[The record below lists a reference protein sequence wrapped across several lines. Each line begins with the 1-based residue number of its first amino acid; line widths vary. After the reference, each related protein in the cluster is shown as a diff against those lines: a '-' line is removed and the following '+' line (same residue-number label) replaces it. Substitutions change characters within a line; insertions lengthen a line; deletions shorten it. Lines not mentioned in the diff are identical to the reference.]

1 MAPRARAAT
10 AAKKGR
16 LATGDDGEIVLL
28 VWTDYVGITR
38 CRGVPAAQF
47 KDRHAT
53 GLGWA
58 VAGQALTPFE
68 DIAPN
73 PWGPMTEVRQTPV
86 RATETRVSIWDDAP
100 AFHFALC
107 DSLLAGK
114 NWDCC
119 VRGLLKD
126 ALADLK
132 RETGLSLAA
141 AFEHEFLLSGNGLPW
156 IVPFSV
162 EQMRVVAPFT
172 SDLTRALLAADV
184 GLETVE
190 PEYGVR
196 QYEISC
202 GPAIGV
208 AAADRCVITRE
219 IIREAARRLG
229 FRASFTP
236 KPSPTSVGNGAH
248 VHFSLVDTKG
258 VNRTYDAGQPAQMSL
273 PAQRFAAGV
282 VRYMPEFCAL
292 VAPSPVSYLRLGP
305 HHWSCG
311 YAAFGVQNREA
322 TIRACPSPDPAR
334 SAKAFNLE
342 LRPPD
347 ATASPYVV
355 LAALV
360 RAGLEGIRQKL
371 PLPAILDRDPADY
384 SESERA
390 ALGVRPLPSSL
401 GEALDLMVASKTV
414 SSWLP
419 DVMRESYV
427 AVKRKEIEMFA
438 DATPEAMCQRYHD
451 AY

>member
-1 MAPRARAAT
+1 MARRAT
-10 AAKKGR
+10 AAPAAKRG
-16 LATGDDGEIVLL
+16 AGDDGEIVLL

-38 CRGVPAAQF
+38 CRGVPVSQF

-73 PWGPMTEVRQTPV
+73 PWGPMMEVRQTPV
-86 RATETRVSIWDDAP
+86 LTTQTRIAIWDDAP

-107 DSLLAGK
+107 DSMLAGT

-119 VRGLLKD
+119 VRGLLKS

-132 RETGLSLAA
+132 SETGLSLAA
-141 AFEHEFLLSGNGLPW
+141 AFEHEFRLSGNDLPW

-172 SDLTRALLAADV
+172 ADLTRALLAADV

-202 GPAIGV
+202 GPAIGL
-208 AAADRCVITRE
+208 AGADRCVITRE
-219 IIREAARRLG
+219 VIREVARRRG

-236 KPSPTSVGNGAH
+236 KPTPTSVGNGAH
-248 VHFSLVDTKG
+248 VHFSLVDGKG
-258 VNRTYDAGQPAQMSL
+258 VNRTYDAGQPATLSL
-273 PAQRFAAGV
+273 TAQLFAAGV
-282 VRYMPEFCAL
+282 VRYMPDLCAL

-322 TIRACPSPDPAR
+322 TIRACPSPDPTK
-334 SAKAFNLE
+334 SSKAFNLE

-347 ATASPYVV
+347 ATASPYMV

-401 GEALDLMVASKTV
+401 GEALDLMLASKTV

-419 DVMRESYV
+419 DVMRDSYV

-438 DATPEAMCQRYHD
+438 EATPEAMCQRYHD

>member
-1 MAPRARAAT
+1 MARGSKAARPG
-10 AAKKGR
+10 KENR
-16 LATGDDGEIVLL
+16 LIEANAGEIVLL

-38 CRGVPAAQF
+38 CRGVPAAAF
-47 KDRHAT
+47 KGRHT
-53 GLGWA
+53 HGLGWA
-58 VAGQALTPFE
+58 VAGQALTPFD

-86 RATETRVSIWDDAP
+86 LATETRIAIWDDAP

-107 DSLLAGK
+107 DSMLGAD

-119 VRGLLKD
+119 VRGFLKK
-126 ALADLK
+126 ALAEFE
-132 RETGLSLAA
+132 RETGLSIAA
-141 AFEHEFLLSGNGLPW
+141 AFEHEFLLSGNDLGW
-156 IVPFSV
+156 IVPFSL

-172 SDLTRALLAADV
+172 ADVTRALIAADV

-202 GPAIGV
+202 AAALGV
-208 AAADRCVITRE
+208 AAADRAVVTRE
-219 IIREAARRLG
+219 VIREAARRRG

-236 KPSPTSVGNGAH
+236 KPTPTSVGNGAH
-248 VHFSLVDTKG
+248 VHFSLIDAKG
-258 VNRTYDAGQPAQMSL
+258 VNRTHDGAQTGQLSLAAQH
-273 PAQRFAAGV
+273 FVAGV

-322 TIRACPSPDPAR
+322 TIRACPAPDPKQQR
-334 SAKAFNLE
+334 HAFNLE

-347 ATASPYVV
+347 ATASPYMV
-355 LAALV
+355 LGALV
-360 RAGLEGIRQKL
+360 HAGLEGMRRKL
-371 PLPAILDRDPADY
+371 PLPAMLDRDPADY
-384 SESERA
+384 TEAERE
-390 ALGVRPLPSSL
+390 ALGVKPLPASL
-401 GEALDLMVASKTV
+401 GAALDRMLASEVVAG
-414 SSWLP
+414 WLP
-419 DVMRESYV
+419 DRMRESYV

-438 DATPEAMCQRYHD
+438 DATPEAMCKRYHD

>member
-1 MAPRARAAT
+1 MARRSKAAKPG
-10 AAKKGR
+10 AKKGYG
-16 LATGDDGEIVLL
+16 ADDGEIVLL
-28 VWTDYVGITR
+28 VWTDYAGIAR
-38 CRGVPAAQF
+38 CRGVPAAAY
-47 KDRHAT
+47 RAAGY

-86 RATETRVSIWDDAP
+86 AGTETRIAIWDDAP

-107 DSLLAGK
+107 NSMLGGK

-119 VRGLLKD
+119 LRGFYKS
-126 ALADLK
+126 ALADLE
-132 RETGLSLAA
+132 RETGLTIAA
-141 AFEHEFLLSGNGLPW
+141 AFEHEFLLSGPGLEW

-162 EQMRVVAPFT
+162 EQMRAVAPLT
-172 SDLTRALLAADV
+172 ADLARALIAADV

-190 PEYGVR
+190 PEYGVL
-196 QYEISC
+196 QYEVSC
-202 GPAIGV
+202 APAPGV
-208 AAADRCVITRE
+208 KGGDRAVIARE
-219 IIREAARRLG
+219 VIREAARRRG
-229 FRASFTP
+229 YRASFSP
-236 KPSPTSVGNGAH
+236 KPTPSGVGNGAH
-248 VHFSLVDTKG
+248 VHFSLVDAKG
-258 VNRTYDAGQPAQMSL
+258 VNRTFDPAQPAQMSTA
-273 PAQRFAAGV
+273 AQHFTAGV

-322 TIRACPSPDPAR
+322 TIRACPSPDPKRQAQ
-334 SAKAFNLE
+334 SFNLE

-347 ATASPYVV
+347 AAASPYMV
-355 LAALV
+355 LGALV

-384 SESERA
+384 TEGERQ

-401 GEALDLMVASKTV
+401 GEALDLMLASPVV
-414 SSWLP
+414 SGWLP
-419 DVMRESYV
+419 DSCASPMWL
-427 AVKRKEIEMFA
+427 
-438 DATPEAMCQRYHD
+438 
-451 AY
+451 

>member
-1 MAPRARAAT
+1 MARRSKAARP
-10 AAKKGR
+10 AKESR
-16 LATGDDGEIVLL
+16 LKSGADGETVLL
-28 VWTDYVGITR
+28 VWTDYVGLAR
-38 CRGVPAAQF
+38 CRGVPVSAF
-47 KDRHAT
+47 KDRHAH

-86 RATETRVSIWDDAP
+86 LATETRIAIWDDAP

-107 DSLLAGK
+107 DSLIAGQS
-114 NWDCC
+114 WDCC
-119 VRGLLKD
+119 VRGFLKK
-126 ALADLK
+126 ALADLE
-132 RETGLSLAA
+132 RESGLTIAA
-141 AFEHEFLLSGNGLPW
+141 AFEHEFLLTGNDLPW

-172 SDLTRALLAADV
+172 ADLTRALLAADV

-190 PEYGVR
+190 PEYGVC

-202 GPAIGV
+202 GPAIGI
-208 AAADRCVITRE
+208 AGADRAVIARE
-219 IIREAARRLG
+219 VIREAARRKG

-236 KPSPTSVGNGAH
+236 KPTPSSVGNGAH
-248 VHFSLVDTKG
+248 VHFSLVDSKG
-258 VNRTYDAGQPAQMSL
+258 VNRTFDAKEPATLSRL
-273 PAQRFAAGV
+273 AQHFTAGV

-311 YAAFGVQNREA
+311 YAAFGIQNREA
-322 TIRACPSPDPAR
+322 TIRSCPSPDPKKN
-334 SAKAFNLE
+334 AKAFNLE

-347 ATASPYVV
+347 ATASPYMV
-355 LAALV
+355 LGALV

-384 SESERA
+384 SDKERA
-390 ALGVRPLPSSL
+390 KLGVRTLPSSL
-401 GEALDLMVASKTV
+401 GEALDLMRKSEVV

-419 DVMRESYV
+419 DLMRESYV

-438 DATPEAMCQRYHD
+438 DATPEAMCKRYHD

>member
-1 MAPRARAAT
+1 MARPAKAKSRAEKARA
-10 AAKKGR
+10 
-16 LATGDDGEIVLL
+16 DDGEIVLL
-28 VWTDYVGITR
+28 VWNDYVGIAR
-38 CRGVPAAQF
+38 CRGVPAAAF
-47 KDRHAT
+47 KSRLDY

-86 RATETRVSIWDDAP
+86 AGTETRIAIWDDAP

-107 DSLLAGK
+107 DSMLGGK

-119 VRGLLKD
+119 VRGFLKN
-126 ALADLK
+126 ALADLE
-132 RETGLSLAA
+132 RETGLSIAA
-141 AFEHEFLLSGNGLPW
+141 AFEHEFLLSGPGLDW

-162 EQMRVVAPFT
+162 EQMRAVAPLT
-172 SDLTRALLAADV
+172 ADLARALTAADV

-190 PEYGVR
+190 PEYGVL

-202 GPAIGV
+202 APARGV
-208 AAADRCVITRE
+208 AAGDSALIARE
-219 IIREAARRLG
+219 VIRETARRRG
-229 FRASFTP
+229 YRASFTP
-236 KPSPTSVGNGAH
+236 KPSPTHVGNGAH
-248 VHFSLVDTKG
+248 VHFSLIDAKG
-258 VNRTYDAGQPAQMSL
+258 VNRTYDASQPAQMSVA
-273 PAQRFAAGV
+273 AQQFAAGV

-322 TIRACPSPDPAR
+322 TIRACPSPDPKRQAQ
-334 SAKAFNLE
+334 SFNLE

-347 ATASPYVV
+347 AAASPYMV
-355 LAALV
+355 LGALV
-360 RAGLEGIRQKL
+360 RAGLEGIRKKL
-371 PLPAILDRDPADY
+371 PLPPILDRDPADY
-384 SESERA
+384 TDNERQ

-401 GEALDLMVASKTV
+401 GEALDLMLASSVV
-414 SSWLP
+414 SGWLP
-419 DVMRESYV
+419 DLMRESYV

-438 DATPEAMCQRYHD
+438 DAAPEAMCKRYHD

>member
-1 MAPRARAAT
+1 MARRSTATRPAKEKSLRA
-10 AAKKGR
+10 
-16 LATGDDGEIVLL
+16 DDGEIVLL

-38 CRGVPAAQF
+38 CRGVPAASF
-47 KDRHAT
+47 NSRRDY

-68 DIAPN
+68 DIADN

-86 RATETRVSIWDDAP
+86 LETQTRIAIWDDAP

-107 DSLLAGK
+107 DSNLDGK

-119 VRGLLKD
+119 VRGFYKK

-132 RETGLSLAA
+132 REAGLGFAA

-162 EQMRVVAPFT
+162 EQIRAVAPFT
-172 SDLTRALLAADV
+172 ADLTCALLAANV

-190 PEYGVR
+190 PEYGVC
-196 QYEISC
+196 QYEVSC
-202 GPAIGV
+202 SPAIGV
-208 AAADRCVITRE
+208 AAADRAVITRE
-219 IIREAARRLG
+219 VIREVARRLG

-236 KPSPTSVGNGAH
+236 KPTPSSVGNGAH
-248 VHFSLVDTKG
+248 VHFSLVDAKG
-258 VNRTYDAGQPAQMSL
+258 VNRTYDASEPARLSKA
-273 PAQRFAAGV
+273 AQHFTAGV

-322 TIRACPSPDPAR
+322 TIRACPSPDPMKQA
-334 SAKAFNLE
+334 SAFNLE
-342 LRPPD
+342 LRPSD
-347 ATASPYVV
+347 ATASPYMV
-355 LAALV
+355 LGALV
-360 RAGLEGIRQKL
+360 RAGLEGIRAEL
-371 PLPAILDRDPADY
+371 PLPPILDRDPADY
-384 SESERA
+384 SDGERTS
-390 ALGVRPLPSSL
+390 LGVRPLPSSL
-401 GEALDLMVASKTV
+401 GEALDLMLASKTV
-414 SSWLP
+414 SGWLP
-419 DVMRESYV
+419 DLMRESYV
-427 AVKRKEIEMFA
+427 AVKRKEIAMFA
-438 DATPEAMCQRYHD
+438 EAAPEDMCKRYHD

>member
-1 MAPRARAAT
+1 MARRSTAAT
-10 AAKKGR
+10 TAKR
-16 LATGDDGEIVLL
+16 LSTRDAGEIVLL

-38 CRGVPAAQF
+38 CRGVPLAQF
-47 KDRHAT
+47 KDRHVA

-58 VAGQALTPFE
+58 AAGQALTPFE

-86 RATETRVSIWDDAP
+86 LSTETRVAIWDGAP
-100 AFHFALC
+100 PFHFALC

-114 NWDCC
+114 SWECC
-119 VRGLLKD
+119 VRGLLKA

-132 RETGLSLAA
+132 RETGLALAA
-141 AFEHEFLLSGNGLPW
+141 AFEHEFLLSGNDLPW

-162 EQMRVVAPFT
+162 EQMRMVAPLT
-172 SDLTRALLAADV
+172 ADLTRALLAADV
-184 GLETVE
+184 GLETIE
-190 PEYGVR
+190 PEYGVC

-208 AAADRCVITRE
+208 AAADRCVIARE
-219 IIREAARRLG
+219 IIREAARRRG

-236 KPSPTSVGNGAH
+236 KPTPASVGSGAH
-248 VHFSLVDTKG
+248 VHFSLIDAKG
-258 VNRTYDAGQPAQMSL
+258 ANRTYDAAQPAQISL
-273 PAQRFAAGV
+273 LAQRFIAGV

-292 VAPSPVSYLRLGP
+292 VAGSPVSYLRLGP

-311 YAAFGVQNREA
+311 YACFGVQNREA

-334 SAKAFNLE
+334 AAKAFNLE

-347 ATASPYVV
+347 ATASPYMV
-355 LAALV
+355 LTALV
-360 RAGLEGIRQKL
+360 RAGLEGIRQKM
-371 PLPAILDRDPADY
+371 PLPPILDRDPADY
-384 SESERA
+384 SENERA
-390 ALGVRPLPSSL
+390 ALAVRPLPSSL
-401 GEALDLMVASKTV
+401 GEALDLMLASKTV
-414 SSWLP
+414 SAWLP
-419 DVMRESYV
+419 DTMRESYV

-438 DATPEAMCQRYHD
+438 EATPEAMCRKYHD